1 MLRHRTIVAVGSV
14 ALVALV
20 FIAGFAAGQASSP
33 TQSKG
38 VSSADLRSLDLTD
51 EIDSVAKRPLRMR
64 RITVEPG
71 GVIGLHSHRD
81 RPAVNYFLQGSLTY
95 HQEGKPDV
103 VMSVGEGVAEGKA
116 TTHWAEN
123 RGTVPAVFIAVDIPK

>member
-1 MLRHRTIVAVGSV
+1 MLRHRTSIAVGSI
-14 ALVALV
+14 ALAALT
-20 FIAGFAAGQASSP
+20 FTAGFAAGQANSP
-33 TQSKG
+33 VQSKG

-71 GVIGLHSHRD
+71 GVIGLHSHKD

-103 VMSVGEGVAEGKA
+103 VMNIGEGIAEGKA

-123 RGTVPAVFIAVDIPK
+123 RGTVAAVFIAVDIPK